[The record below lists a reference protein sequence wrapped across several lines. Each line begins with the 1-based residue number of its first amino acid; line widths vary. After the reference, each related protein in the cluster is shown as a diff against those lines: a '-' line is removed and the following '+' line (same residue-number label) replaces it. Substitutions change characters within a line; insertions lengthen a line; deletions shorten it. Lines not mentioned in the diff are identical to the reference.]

1 MPGTNLDRD
10 VAQTRAIVSEVRR
23 DVIELQQILRSREK
37 DGGQNWAVGNT
48 SVLSLW
54 MNSDCPT
61 GSKWV

>member
-48 SVLSLW
+48 SVL
-54 MNSDCPT
+54 
-61 GSKWV
+61 